1 MSTRQIIK
9 RVAKLENL
17 RRRPVDGIIPMTLEE
32 LCRSMWR
39 SNKKG
44 FVELAKNNSY
54 QLFVYQFEQEDASG
68 LSLSNEYCFLF
79 VIDLWRRW
87 KSCT

>member
-1 MSTRQIIK
+1 MSTRQHLT

-17 RRRPVDGIIPMTLEE
+17 ICPQSDGNTSTTLEE

-44 FVELAKNNSY
+44 FIELAKNNSY
-54 QLFVYQFEQEDASG
+54 QLFVYQFEQEDASAAALKG
-68 LSLSNEYCFLF
+68 
-79 VIDLWRRW
+79 RRLGA
-87 KSCT
+87 SS